1 MKLSVKILTL
11 IVFIAILIAMTLG
24 VALSA
29 GPPVVTPGADAAA
42 VHLGAVRY
50 RELAPDN
57 DKNVFLGVPDL
68 ADPTH
73 DSTQTD
79 LIWGDSNTISFTY
92 DTVSD
97 KLTTTINNGST
108 DWIVEY
114 PDLLTFSANVRDL
127 VFAGDQTAADNA
139 LSSLNYMQ
147 IDATLKEKSPAQL
160 SLDDVYLDGI
170 PLGDFTGEYHGTQSW
185 KVSNYDFSAGFTL
198 TGVLNLSG
206 ISSPSG
212 ELNHVEISF
221 GYVNVDTFAPLTSNV
236 IASPNPVALSGSV
249 TLTATID
256 DSSTGGSNI
265 QSAAYKLGSG
275 AWTPM
280 NAQDGTFDS
289 PTEIVTAA
297 FNAPSSGGGHT
308 LCVRGTDSAS
318 FTSAEECITLVVDD
332 QGPLTSAVAVVP
344 AVVTTGVN
352 VDLTAT
358 VDDSTTGG
366 SAIQSAEY
374 SLDGGVWTAMVAQDG
389 TFDSIS
395 ETVTASFLSPLTA
408 GAKNVCVRG
417 TDTLTNTGTQSC
429 TILFVD
435 SQGPLTSAVTV
446 VPDKGAG
453 GASVSLTATVDDS
466 TTGGSNIQSAEYSID
481 GGVWTAM
488 VAQDGSFDSVSEVV
502 SGSFL
507 SPLTSGAKNVCVR
520 GTDSGADTGPQ
531 SCTTLTVDSQGP
543 VTSSLVASPD
553 PVEPGAQVTVSATV
567 DDTTTGNTNIQSAEY
582 RLDGGSWTPM
592 TAQDGDFNSPSEAVT
607 AQFAAP
613 TQEGTVEICV
623 RGTDALANLDST
635 ACIQLTISSPPTP
648 PPSLYLPIVVKNQS
662 NP

>member
-1 MKLSVKILTL
+1 MKLSLRFLTL
-11 IVFIAILIAMTLG
+11 AVIIATLTTITLG

-50 RELAPDN
+50 RELATDN
-57 DKNVFLGVPDL
+57 DNNVFLGVPDL

-73 DSTQTD
+73 NSTQTD
-79 LIWGDSNTISFTY
+79 LIWGASNTISFTY
-92 DTVSD
+92 DTALD
-97 KLTTTINNGST
+97 KITTTINNGSA
-108 DWIVEY
+108 DWTSEY
-114 PDLLTFSANVRDL
+114 PNFSTNVRDL
-127 VFAGDQTAADNA
+127 VFAGDQTAANSA

-160 SLDDVYLDGI
+160 SLDEVYLDGN
-170 PLGDFTGEYHGTQSW
+170 PLGDFTGDNHSTKSW
-185 KVSNYDFSAGFTL
+185 QVSNYDFSAGFIL

-212 ELNHVEISF
+212 ELNNVEISF

-236 IASPNPVALSGSV
+236 IASPNPVALGGNV
-249 TLTATID
+249 TLTATIE

-265 QSAAYKLGSG
+265 QSAEYKLGSG

-289 PTEIVTAA
+289 PTENVTAV
-297 FNAPSSGGGHT
+297 FTAPSSGGGYA
-308 LCVRGTDSAS
+308 LCTRGTDSANL
-318 FTSAEECITLVVDD
+318 TSAEECITLVVDD

-344 AVVTTGVN
+344 AVVATGVN

-366 SAIQSAEY
+366 SVIQSAEY

-389 TFDSIS
+389 TFDSTS
-395 ETVTASFLSPLTA
+395 EVVTASFLSPLTA

-417 TDTLTNTGTQSC
+417 TDAFTNTGPQSC

-446 VPDKGAG
+446 VPDKVAG

-507 SPLTSGAKNVCVR
+507 SPPTSGAKNVCVR
-520 GTDSGADTGPQ
+520 GTVIGADTGPQ

-543 VTSSLVASPD
+543 VTSFLVASPN

-582 RLDGGSWTPM
+582 QLDGGAWAPM
-592 TAQDGDFNSPSEAVT
+592 AAQDGDFNSSSEAVT

-635 ACIQLTISSPPTP
+635 ACIQLTVSSATTP
-648 PPSLYLPIVVKNQS
+648 PPSLYLPIVVKSQS

>member
-1 MKLSVKILTL
+1 MKSSLRFLTL
-11 IVFIAILIAMTLG
+11 AVIIATLITMTLG

-50 RELAPDN
+50 RELATDN
-57 DKNVFLGVPDL
+57 DNNVFLGVPDL
-68 ADPTH
+68 TDPARR
-73 DSTQTD
+73 TQTD
-79 LIWGDSNTISFTY
+79 LIWGASNTISFTY
-92 DTVSD
+92 DTALD
-97 KLTTTINNGST
+97 KLTTTINNGTT
-108 DWIVEY
+108 DWTLEF
-114 PDLLTFSANVRDL
+114 PNFSTNVRDL
-127 VFAGDQTAADNA
+127 VFAGDQTAADSA

-160 SLDDVYLDGI
+160 SLDDVYLDGN
-170 PLGDFTGEYHGTQSW
+170 PLGDFTGDHHGTKSW

-198 TGVLNLSG
+198 TAVLNLTG

-212 ELNHVEISF
+212 ELNNVEISF
-221 GYVNVDTFAPLTSNV
+221 GYVNVDTFAPLTTNV
-236 IASPNPVALSGSV
+236 IASPNPVALGGNV

-265 QSAAYKLGSG
+265 QSAEYKLGSG

-289 PTEIVTAA
+289 PTENVTAA
-297 FNAPSSGGGHT
+297 FTAPSSGGGYA

-318 FTSAEECITLVVDD
+318 LTSAAECITLVVDD

-344 AVVTTGVN
+344 AVVATGVN

-366 SAIQSAEY
+366 SVIQSAEY

-389 TFDSIS
+389 SFDSTS
-395 ETVTASFLSPLTA
+395 EVVTASFLSPLTA
-408 GAKNVCVRG
+408 GAKNICVRG
-417 TDTLTNTGTQSC
+417 TDAFTNTGPQSC

-435 SQGPLTSAVTV
+435 SQGPFTSAVTV
-446 VPDKGAG
+446 VPEKVAG

-507 SPLTSGAKNVCVR
+507 SPLTSGTKNVCVR

-543 VTSSLVASPD
+543 VTSFLVASPD
-553 PVEPGAQVTVSATV
+553 PVKPGAQVTVSATV

-582 RLDGGSWTPM
+582 QLDGGSWTPM
-592 TAQDGDFNSPSEAVT
+592 TAQDGGFDSPSEAVT

-613 TQEGTVEICV
+613 TQEGSVEICV
-623 RGTDALANLDST
+623 RGTDALANMDST
-635 ACIQLTISSPPTP
+635 ACIQLTVSSATTPPT
-648 PPSLYLPIVVKNQS
+648 SLYLPIVVKNQS